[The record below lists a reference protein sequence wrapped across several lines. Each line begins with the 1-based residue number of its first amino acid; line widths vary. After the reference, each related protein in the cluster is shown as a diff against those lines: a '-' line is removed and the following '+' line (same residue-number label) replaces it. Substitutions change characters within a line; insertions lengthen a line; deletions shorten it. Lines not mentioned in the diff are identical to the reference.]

1 MELQLQTMIALYA
14 ALILQLVF
22 LTMAVIVDSYLR
34 REQKKIFLIIYFVAF
49 CLIAQNYADFRLD
62 SIGTMPMARTIVG
75 IVGYCIRPLIL
86 LLFLYI
92 VDDKKAHWWV
102 WILIVINT
110 LVHLTALFSGVC
122 FYISPDNHFHRGPL
136 GFTCHVISGILIA
149 YLVYLTV
156 RMYRKVYRPVLWIPI
171 LNAVLII
178 AAVIVDSTV
187 STREYPASFLT
198 IALVMGSGSYYLWL
212 HLQFVHEHV
221 QDLRTEQSIQLMMSQ
236 IQPHFIYNTLTT
248 IQNLCLTDPDKAFD
262 TIAMFGTYLR
272 QNLESLDQPK
282 LINFQKEL
290 EHTKVYA
297 QIEMIRFPYIKV
309 KYDIRD
315 TDFEL
320 PALTVQ
326 PLVENAIRHG
336 VRIRTEEGGIV
347 TVITYREPR
356 CHVIEIRDN
365 GKGFD
370 VSALEKADGKRHIG
384 LRNVRDRLEQMCQGT
399 MDIDSKPGEGTVI
412 VIRLPVKEEKA

>member
-1 MELQLQTMIALYA
+1 
-14 ALILQLVF
+14 
-22 LTMAVIVDSYLR
+22 
-34 REQKKIFLIIYFVAF
+34 
-49 CLIAQNYADFRLD
+49 
-62 SIGTMPMARTIVG
+62 
-75 IVGYCIRPLIL
+75 
-86 LLFLYI
+86 
-92 VDDKKAHWWV
+92 
-102 WILIVINT
+102 
-110 LVHLTALFSGVC
+110 
-122 FYISPDNHFHRGPL
+122 
-136 GFTCHVISGILIA
+136 
-149 YLVYLTV
+149 
-156 RMYRKVYRPVLWIPI
+156 
-171 LNAVLII
+171 
-178 AAVIVDSTV
+178 
-187 STREYPASFLT
+187 
-198 IALVMGSGSYYLWL
+198 MGSGSYYLWL

-370 VSALEKADGKRHIG
+370 VSALENAEGQHIG